1 MFVCLTLLPPH
12 TPEGTHTEITK
23 GQAKTQRDREARRLT
38 MARLVLC
45 KLAAQ
50 GDSADGRQRK
60 ENKARNFEPQ
70 LVQHA
75 RERTQRNPP
84 RLQDRA
90 HGPALPRVLSGHLR
104 EDTEFLELKVGADT
118 GRFYQCS
125 GLQYPQCEEPGHNP
139 V

>member
-50 GDSADGRQRK
+50 GNSADGRQRK

-104 EDTEFLELKVGADT
+104 EDTEFP
-118 GRFYQCS
+118 S
-125 GLQYPQCEEPGHNP
+125 
-139 V
+139 